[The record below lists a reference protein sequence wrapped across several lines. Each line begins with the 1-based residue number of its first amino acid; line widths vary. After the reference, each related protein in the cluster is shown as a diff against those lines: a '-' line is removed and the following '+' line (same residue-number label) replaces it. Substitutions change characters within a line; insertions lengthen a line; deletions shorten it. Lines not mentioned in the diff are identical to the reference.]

1 MKNELKN
8 TLTGREYEV
17 FIFVV
22 KGFTTT
28 KIANELALKSNTI
41 STIKKNIHN
50 KLGTNSDIE
59 LFKLAYKNSLVNL

>member
-28 KIANELALKSNTI
+28 KIADELALKSNTI